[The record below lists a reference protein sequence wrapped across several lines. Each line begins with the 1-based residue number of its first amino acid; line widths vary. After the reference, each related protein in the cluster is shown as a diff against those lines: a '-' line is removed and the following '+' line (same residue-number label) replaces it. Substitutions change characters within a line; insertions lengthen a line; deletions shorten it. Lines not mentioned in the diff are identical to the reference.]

1 MSLKKSHPA
10 SVPNDP
16 EPELA
21 FELSSPKTKNVD
33 AGAIG
38 GDQIMSNEEIA
49 EAVAKSREDEEI
61 VKADKRREALINGK
75 IHPGLI
81 AWTKPPA
88 FDFVLPGLQAGDVG
102 MLPAPGATGKTF
114 LMLQLA
120 MSIATGTSF
129 AEVWQAPRKGK
140 VVFLTAEDKR
150 DVLHSRLYYMR
161 PPMEW
166 KDDLIANMDVTTLAG
181 SIPRLLTVGKNRV
194 PERGEWFEDM
204 LSLATDCRLL
214 IVDPLSR
221 FHNCDEN
228 DASHMTMMVQ
238 TFEEIAAQTGAA
250 IIFTHHS
257 NKGGQQHGAGGN
269 QSSAR
274 GSSALTD
281 GVRWQMNM
289 WKMSKE
295 EAQEM
300 HVPDDVRWKYVALTM
315 AKANNIPMDT
325 VTWLERGEGG
335 VLGPASFSI
344 PGQDLNLGTKPNP
357 GYDQMMG
364 VRK

>member
-1 MSLKKSHPA
+1 MRTTENIPTVARHAGVTA
-10 SVPNDP
+10 SYTGLTPS
-16 EPELA
+16 A
-21 FELSSPKTKNVD
+21 ARC
-33 AGAIG
+33 AG
-38 GDQIMSNEEIA
+38 
-49 EAVAKSREDEEI
+49 
-61 VKADKRREALINGK
+61 
-75 IHPGLI
+75 H
-81 AWTKPPA
+81 
-88 FDFVLPGLQAGDVG
+88 LQ
-102 MLPAPGATGKTF
+102 
-114 LMLQLA
+114 
-120 MSIATGTSF
+120 
-129 AEVWQAPRKGK
+129 
-140 VVFLTAEDKR
+140 
-150 DVLHSRLYYMR
+150 
-161 PPMEW
+161 
-166 KDDLIANMDVTTLAG
+166 
-181 SIPRLLTVGKNRV
+181 
-194 PERGEWFEDM
+194 
-204 LSLATDCRLL
+204 
-214 IVDPLSR
+214 
-221 FHNCDEN
+221 
-228 DASHMTMMVQ
+228 
-238 TFEEIAAQTGAA
+238 
-250 IIFTHHS
+250 THHS

-335 VLGPASFSI
+335 VLGPASVSI